1 MKNEFVLNRET
12 MNELKRVLGF
22 WGLFSTAVGQII
34 GAGIMTLLGSAIAM
48 TGRSVPIAFLIAA
61 ILTILSII
69 PMIIIVGT
77 VRVRGGQYT
86 MVGLLA
92 GEKMAGLFVLLFI
105 ASNISMAMYGISFAN
120 YFIPFFGVGTTK
132 VVAIGVLTVFFLLNI
147 VGIDKMAKFQ
157 NIIVLFMCVALGLL
171 AVFGL
176 GKVDP
181 NYLSTDFYTGGIQ
194 GLLEASGLLT
204 FAVGGAYVIVNLS
217 GEAKNPTRDIP
228 IAIITSTLAVAVLYA
243 VISVVSAG
251 VLPVSEVAGQSL
263 SLVANFVLP
272 KAAYA
277 FFMVGGAMFALISTM
292 NAQYAWA
299 TKPIMQACDDGWLP
313 EKLAY
318 LHPKYKTPIILI
330 SILYVIAVIS
340 IISGL
345 DISILGNLSLISTNL
360 IYLLINA
367 TLWKL
372 PQIAP
377 EEWKNSY
384 FKVGPA
390 FMKVIVV
397 ISSLAAIIKVYLNAI
412 RLSMPLI
419 IGNIV
424 LVALG
429 YIYAI
434 WRIHSKKVHMEI
446 SYEKD

>member
-1 MKNEFVLNRET
+1 MSSGGSTK
-12 MNELKRVLGF
+12 ELKRVLGF

-120 YFIPFFGVGTTK
+120 YFIPFFGIGTTK
-132 VVAIGVLTVFFLLNI
+132 VVAIGVLTIFFLLNI
-147 VGIDKMAKFQ
+147 VGVDKMAKFQ

-181 NYLSTDFYTGGIQ
+181 DYLSADFYTGGIQ

-217 GEAKNPTRDIP
+217 GEAKDPTRDIP
-228 IAIITSTLAVAVLYA
+228 IAIVTSTLAVAVLYA

-263 SLVANFVLP
+263 SLVADFVLP

-318 LHPKYKTPIILI
+318 LHPKYKTPVILI

-345 DISILGNLSLISTNL
+345 DISILGNLSLVSTNL

-397 ISSLAAIIKVYLNAI
+397 ISSLAAIVKVYLNAI

-419 IGNIV
+419 IGNIA

-429 YIYAI
+429 YVYAI
-434 WRIHSKKVHMEI
+434 WRIQSKKVHMEI

>member
-1 MKNEFVLNRET
+1 MSSGGSTK
-12 MNELKRVLGF
+12 ELKRVLGF

-132 VVAIGVLTVFFLLNI
+132 VVAIGVLTIFFLLNI

-263 SLVANFVLP
+263 SLVADFVLP

-330 SILYVIAVIS
+330 SILYVIAVLS

-345 DISILGNLSLISTNL
+345 DISILGNLSLVSTNL

-419 IGNIV
+419 IGNIA

-429 YIYAI
+429 YVYAI